1 MKLLTTFA
9 ITAAM
14 LAAPAIAM
22 AKDCGNPP
30 AKLSL
35 PNGASAT
42 EEEMK
47 ATQAK
52 FPGYAKEVSAYMK
65 CLNDQVKAA
74 KDEYEAVTA
83 DWTKQ
88 QNAFKKADAYFTA
101 DNEPTDLLEAW
112 RADNGDGNA
121 AITQFSSDGLS
132 PDAPNAKTR
141 KDAADCLAALAKADK
156 DAEKIANGG

>member
-30 AKLSL
+30 SKLSL
-35 PNGASAT
+35 PNGASAS

-47 ATQAK
+47 ATQGK
-52 FPGYAKEVSAYMK
+52 FPAYAQQMSTYMR
-65 CLNDQVKAA
+65 CLSDQIKTA
-74 KDEYEAVTA
+74 KDEYDSVTA

-88 QNAFKKADAYFTA
+88 QNAFK
-101 DNEPTDLLEAW
+101 
-112 RADNGDGNA
+112 NA
-121 AITQFSSDGLS
+121 A
-132 PDAPNAKTR
+132 K
-141 KDAADCLAALAKADK
+141 
-156 DAEKIANGG
+156 

>member
-9 ITAAM
+9 ITTAM

-30 AKLSL
+30 PKLQL

-52 FPGYAKEVSAYMK
+52 FPGYAKELSTYMK
-65 CLNDQVKAA
+65 CLTDQVKVA
-74 KDEYEAVTA
+74 KDEYDNTA
-83 DWTKQ
+83 AEWARQ
-88 QNAFKKADAYFTA
+88 QKAFQ
-101 DNEPTDLLEAW
+101 
-112 RADNGDGNA
+112 A
-121 AITQFSSDGLS
+121 AG
-132 PDAPNAKTR
+132 AK
-141 KDAADCLAALAKADK
+141 
-156 DAEKIANGG
+156 

>member
-35 PNGASAT
+35 PDGASAT
-42 EEEMK
+42 EDQMK

-52 FPGYAKEVSAYMK
+52 FPAYAQQMSTFMR
-65 CLNDQVKAA
+65 CLSDQIKTA
-74 KDEYEAVTA
+74 KDEYDGVTA
-83 DWTKQ
+83 DWAKQ
-88 QNAFKKADAYFTA
+88 QKVFTSQ
-101 DNEPTDLLEAW
+101 P
-112 RADNGDGNA
+112 
-121 AITQFSSDGLS
+121 
-132 PDAPNAKTR
+132 AK
-141 KDAADCLAALAKADK
+141 
-156 DAEKIANGG
+156 

>member
-9 ITAAM
+9 ITTAM

-30 AKLSL
+30 AKLQL

-42 EEEMK
+42 EDQMK

-52 FPGYAKEVSAYMK
+52 FPAYAKEVSSFMK
-65 CLNDQVKAA
+65 CLSDQMKSA
-74 KDEYEAVTA
+74 KDEYDTVSA

-88 QNAFKKADAYFTA
+88 QKIFKDT
-101 DNEPTDLLEAW
+101 P
-112 RADNGDGNA
+112 
-121 AITQFSSDGLS
+121 
-132 PDAPNAKTR
+132 AKQ
-141 KDAADCLAALAKADK
+141 
-156 DAEKIANGG
+156 

>member
-30 AKLSL
+30 PKLQL

-47 ATQAK
+47 ATTAK
-52 FPGYAKEVSAYMK
+52 FGPYNKEVTTFMRCLSEQMQSA
-65 CLNDQVKAA
+65 KA
-74 KDEYEAVTA
+74 EYEAVSA
-83 DWTKQ
+83 DWAKQ
-88 QNAFKKADAYFTA
+88 QNAFK
-101 DNEPTDLLEAW
+101 
-112 RADNGDGNA
+112 NA
-121 AITQFSSDGLS
+121 A
-132 PDAPNAKTR
+132 PK
-141 KDAADCLAALAKADK
+141 
-156 DAEKIANGG
+156 

>member
-1 MKLLTTFA
+1 MRLLTTFA

-35 PNGASAT
+35 PNGASAS

-52 FPGYAKEVSAYMK
+52 FPPYASQVSTYMR
-65 CLNDQVKAA
+65 CLSEQIKTA

-88 QNAFKKADAYFTA
+88 QAAFK
-101 DNEPTDLLEAW
+101 
-112 RADNGDGNA
+112 NA
-121 AITQFSSDGLS
+121 H
-132 PDAPNAKTR
+132 
-141 KDAADCLAALAKADK
+141 
-156 DAEKIANGG
+156 